1 MKVYGQSF
9 NISWI
14 SSYLFFFFLDIETIH
29 LMWVLFEN

>member
-1 MKVYGQSF
+1 MKGYGQSF

-14 SSYLFFFFLDIETIH
+14 SSYLFFFIYIETIN